1 MSSSLPKSS
10 EGHLAEHHLGDRLS
24 ALVDGELGH
33 DARERVLAHVATCAK
48 CKTEVD
54 EQRRLKTVFAAAA
67 PPPPSESLL
76 ARLQGLP
83 AGGGFGDGASPLGGS
98 ALPGGS
104 SGRFGPSSG
113 VFGARRAERFEFAYA
128 PVRGHQPPAAAAAAG
143 DPDLADR
150 HAADRPSSRGLRLAF
165 VAAGAVSLAAIAL
178 GGVTTVTPVDAEAR
192 GQGKGSNVTPMRTQG
207 AGAATTPESRRRG
220 VGPLLGQV
228 AGGQSGLGA
237 GHVVPTGVAAPLLP
251 GIPAPPQG
259 GATAMSPL
267 IRPLNA
273 TPPLGLSAWATA
285 VGLKAPGLV
294 TAAPSPAPAP
304 THSSGTVR

>member
-10 EGHLAEHHLGDRLS
+10 EGRLAEHHLGDRLS

-48 CKTEVD
+48 CKAEVD
-54 EQRRLKTVFAAAA
+54 EQRRLKNVFAAAA

-83 AGGGFGDGASPLGGS
+83 AGGGFGDGGSPLGGS
-98 ALPGGS
+98 PLPGGS
-104 SGRFGPSSG
+104 SGRFGSSSR
-113 VFGARRAERFEFAYA
+113 VFGARRGERFEFAYA
-128 PVRGHQPPAAAAAAG
+128 PVRRHQPAAAAAAG
-143 DPDLADR
+143 ASDFADR
-150 HAADRPSSRGLRLAF
+150 HATDRPSSRGMRLAF

-178 GGVTTVTPVDAEAR
+178 GGVTTVTPADVEAR

-228 AGGQSGLGA
+228 AGGQSGLGT
-237 GHVVPTGVAAPLLP
+237 GPVVPTGVAAPLLP

-285 VGLKAPGLV
+285 VGLKTPGLV
-294 TAAPSPAPAP
+294 TAAPSPGPAP